1 MQYTDPMMR
10 RPKRRAWRKL
20 KFGMGAGLVLAT
32 LLIVWLTGLA
42 SLRITL
48 AETETRAE
56 ANLAVQTA
64 VLERLLDKFRLLS
77 PLLARGP
84 DIAGLIRNQRVDAEP
99 GIAAIAAGMSGAE
112 EIWLMDVSGKVIVSS
127 QESVPANAIGDA
139 TTIPHAFA
147 QASQG
152 QLGRE
157 LIPGTPETPSNYVFA
172 SPLRR
177 GDTFLGVLAVRVSL
191 DDVEQAWAL
200 SKDPILAL
208 DGGNRVVVS
217 NVPELRGRTRDELD
231 PSWNVADLSL
241 AGRMHLLLPAAG
253 ASNSHM
259 QLTSNLPVLEWEVR
273 TLVDIEDARRQSGW
287 AMLVALLVC
296 VIAAGG
302 IWFLIARRK
311 EFVREE
317 RRNRASALR
326 LERRVQSRTAEL
338 RRANTHLE
346 REVRERKQAEAS
358 LRQTQAELV
367 QAAKLATLGRMSA
380 ALSHEYNQP
389 LAAIRSDAEI
399 AEMLIDRNRA
409 DEAKSN
415 LARIGGMVTRM
426 GEIAKTL
433 KGFSRRSGTD
443 IKPVS
448 LRQAIDEALL
458 LLQPQIKQSGFVL
471 NLDLPEED
479 IIVKG
484 GRIRLEQV
492 IINLL
497 SNAFDAVQS
506 RPAPLVSL
514 SLVREDRE
522 AVLQVADNGT
532 GIDQE
537 TLPQIF
543 DPFFTTKDV
552 GAGLGLGL
560 SIAYKIVHDFSG
572 TLKAENRESG
582 GAVFTMRLPIADKQV
597 LAAE

>member
-20 KFGMGAGLVLAT
+20 KFGIGAGLVLAT

-84 DIAGLIRNQRVDAEP
+84 DIAGLIHNQRVDAEP

-112 EIWLMDVSGKVIVSS
+112 EIWLMDESGKVIVSS
-127 QESVPANAIGDA
+127 QESVPANAIGGA
-139 TTIPHAFA
+139 RTIPHAFA

-208 DGGNRVVVS
+208 DGRNRVVVS

-241 AGRMHLLLPAAG
+241 AGRMQLLLPAAG
-253 ASNSHM
+253 ARNSHM

-415 LARIGGMVTRM
+415 LTRIGGMVTRM

-506 RPAPLVSL
+506 CATPMVGL

-572 TLKAENRESG
+572 TLKAENREGG

>member
-1 MQYTDPMMR
+1 MMR
-10 RPKRRAWRKL
+10 RPKRLAWRKL
-20 KFGMGAGLVLAT
+20 KFGIGAGLVLAT

-84 DIAGLIRNQRVDAEP
+84 DIAGLIHDQKANAEP

-112 EIWLMDVSGKVIVSS
+112 EIWLMDASGKVIVSS
-127 QESVPANAIGDA
+127 QESVPANAIGGA
-139 TTIPHAFA
+139 RTIPHAFT

-208 DGGNRVVVS
+208 DGRNRVVVS

-241 AGRMHLLLPAAG
+241 AGRMRLLLPDAG
-253 ASNSHM
+253 ARNSHM

-317 RRNRASALR
+317 RRNRAAALR

-409 DEAKSN
+409 EEAKSN
-415 LARIGGMVTRM
+415 LTRIGGMVTRM

-458 LLQPQIKQSGFVL
+458 LLQPQVKQSGFGL
-471 NLDLPEED
+471 NLDLPDED

-506 RPAPLVSL
+506 RAAPMVSL

-572 TLKAENRESG
+572 TLKAENREGG